1 MKLVVMGVLI
11 IINVILSGSV
21 FSQIYM
27 FGISPDILM
36 CFTASI
42 IAIEKRVNGVVF
54 AIAGGLMMDIIY
66 GPNIG
71 FYTLQ
76 FFVAAIA
83 MHYIASRMY
92 TFNFYAAAFLAAVG
106 MVTKEIVAMM
116 IVFFMG
122 RPFSVMFVMVRYV
135 IPAALTTGALTLL
148 TELFMK
154 WLYHF
159 KFMTRKATTEFLD
172 NL

>member
-1 MKLVVMGVLI
+1 MKLFVMGALI

-27 FGISPDILM
+27 FGIAPDILI

-54 AIAGGLMMDIIY
+54 AMAGGLLMDIVY
-66 GPNIG
+66 GPSIG

-76 FFVAAIA
+76 FFIAAIA
-83 MHYIASRMY
+83 MHYVAIRIY
-92 TFNFYAAAFLAAVG
+92 TVNFYAAAFLAAIGV
-106 MVTKEIVAMM
+106 VVKEIVAMI

-122 RPFSVMFVMVRYV
+122 RPFSAMYVLVRYA
-135 IPAALTTGALTLL
+135 IPAAITTGALTLL

-154 WLYHF
+154 WLYRY